1 MKECSD
7 LRETYLRQEIRECR
21 SIYTN
26 QSSQTFQLHRQTKP
40 SFLLKTVEMGFLLCE
55 IQETC
60 ALQLL
65 GDLNS
70 SPLAYKLVPKASQ
83 ETLEQQPRNQD
94 SVANPV
100 LPHLQ
105 VGELLDTLAL
115 SSKEIEVNKI
125 YHGNLQRLLL
135 GDRKIGHCTREH
147 VADCK
152 IVLIKINIAA
162 IGASIVM
169 YEDHP
174 SGQEP
179 LMVKT

>member
-1 MKECSD
+1 MKECLD

-40 SFLLKTVEMGFLLCE
+40 LFLLKTVEMGFLLCE

-65 GDLNS
+65 GDLNR

-83 ETLEQQPRNQD
+83 ETWNSNQETRILLLTLFF
-94 SVANPV
+94 PIRK
-100 LPHLQ
+100 